1 MSVAD
6 SSRQQ
11 LQRISLTR
19 RKSMTDEI
27 ELTLRLGHQRGLVDM
42 SMQEIQH
49 DLEQRLERRIELS
62 TISARVN
69 ELVTARRVVRD
80 KENTRPCTRSKADI
94 HPLSIPPT
102 QARLCN

>member
-1 MSVAD
+1 MSVAGT
-6 SSRQQ
+6 SRQQ
-11 LQRISLTR
+11 LQRLSLTR

-27 ELTLRLGHQRGLVDM
+27 ELTIRMAHHRGLKDM
-42 SMQEIQH
+42 SMQEVQH
-49 DLEQRLERRIELS
+49 DLEQRLEHRIELS

-69 ELVTARRVVRD
+69 ELVSAGRVLRD
-80 KENTRPCTRSKADI
+80 KERTRPCTRSKADI